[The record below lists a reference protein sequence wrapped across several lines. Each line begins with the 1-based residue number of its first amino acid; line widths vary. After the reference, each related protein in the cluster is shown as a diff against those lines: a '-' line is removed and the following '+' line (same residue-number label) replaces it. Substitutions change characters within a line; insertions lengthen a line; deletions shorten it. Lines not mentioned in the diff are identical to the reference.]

1 MAKYCSKCGTQLSD
15 SALFCANCGASVAQ
29 PVIEPVAQQDAQP
42 VASQPVAEPVVQP
55 VAEPVAQPVAEP
67 VAVQPVVEPVA
78 QQDAQPIASQP
89 IAQQVVPYTQ
99 PQAVKSSK
107 IDFKKTIFSI
117 GKFKVDLMKLLIA
130 GGALILAL
138 VLVVVLV
145 FSANNPKSVAQKAV
159 GACVDDFDADAILD
173 LVHEDVVSI
182 IANEEDMTVNQ
193 LRRECQEQFDKNK
206 QRIEKAYDDYSVNWE
221 VVDVRDASFSDL
233 EDIQEKYLDYS
244 YNLLVTDMKLAKVY
258 VERTYVD
265 DGDYDR
271 DSDIE
276 EFALVKIDGNWYVD
290 FDYFF

>member
-15 SALFCANCGASVAQ
+15 SALFCANCGA
-29 PVIEPVAQQDAQP
+29 PVA
-42 VASQPVAEPVVQP
+42 QPVAEPVVPQ
-55 VAEPVAQPVAEP
+55 PVAQPVAEP

-78 QQDAQPIASQP
+78 QQDAQPVVPQPVAEPVVCQPVAQPIASQP
-89 IAQQVVPYTQ
+89 ATQQVVPYTQ

-130 GGALILAL
+130 GGALVLAL

>member
-42 VASQPVAEPVVQP
+42 VVPQPVAEPVVCQP
-55 VAEPVAQPVAEP
+55 V
-67 VAVQPVVEPVA
+67 
-78 QQDAQPIASQP
+78 AQPIASQP
-89 IAQQVVPYTQ
+89 ATQQVVPYTQ

-130 GGALILAL
+130 GGALVLAL